1 MFLLFLYGICSGCL
15 AVSFRGCNSQNSLSK
30 TDYFLQGNVA
40 LPRGLPTPENSQ
52 HKNVL
57 FQRSQANFPC
67 FVCTSL
73 ARIKPI
79 SGLSKNAWT
88 ASSNTTSSTTPS
100 AAWRDVVFLSGKY
113 EFPAPKSTWKDVR
126 KLTRAKFCWG
136 FLGDHH
142 NSDFLPLVT
151 GNLCGS

>member
-100 AAWRDVVFLSGKY
+100 AAWRDVVFCLENTS
-113 EFPAPKSTWKDVR
+113 FPRQNRHEKMYGSSQGQNFVGVFLEITIIQI
-126 KLTRAKFCWG
+126 FCPW
-136 FLGDHH
+136 
-142 NSDFLPLVT
+142 
-151 GNLCGS
+151 